1 MGGGGGAHNQG
12 VCVLKLPNED
22 LVLKLVKS
30 QAVFP
35 GVPTEAEN
43 LIKMSREHPSLAH
56 DMSVAFPRQIVR
68 LLGSR
73 QDHRYDVIVMEKA
86 AGRGMGQ
93 VIQEKWRAG
102 RVAELLAILE
112 KVGKCLGEFHQHY
125 GGKQHGDLTPT
136 NVLYDE
142 PSGRVTLID
151 LGGMGSFSSEND
163 VSYFSKSL
171 SLSAR
176 LMDRQ
181 LETQGIQHFKQGY
194 AKATNNAG
202 ATKDGNPRYAATK
215 PTHSL
220 KAMPAPTTLRHVV
233 APRVV
238 TSYPTL
244 LMAPR
249 CC

>member
-1 MGGGGGAHNQG
+1 MG
-12 VCVLKLPNED
+12 
-22 LVLKLVKS
+22 
-30 QAVFP
+30 
-35 GVPTEAEN
+35 PTEAEN
-43 LIKMSREHPSLAH
+43 LINMSREHPALVH

-68 LLGSR
+68 VLGSR
-73 QDHRYDVIVMEKA
+73 QNHRYDVIVMEKA
-86 AGRGMGQ
+86 AGRGLGQ
-93 VIQEKWRAG
+93 VIQEKWRTG
-102 RVAELLAILE
+102 RVPDLLAILE

-142 PSGRVTLID
+142 ASGRVTLID
-151 LGGMGSFSSEND
+151 LGGMGSSSFEND

-181 LETQGIQHFKQGY
+181 LEIQGVQHFKQGY
-194 AKATNNAG
+194 AKASGGGG
-202 ATKDGNPRYAATK
+202 AIKDGYPQDAVNL

-220 KAMPAPTTLRHVV
+220 KAMPAPITLRQVIT
-233 APRVV
+233 PRVV

-244 LMAPR
+244 LVTSRR
-249 CC
+249 C